1 METLARD
8 FGIICI
14 SRPESNAARLLNEL
28 DVLAK
33 YEQNVILVTEWCQ
46 NGLSAT
52 LVRRALARGQS
63 VRYLVPDAAL
73 EEIYAAGL
81 YGARRRRL
89 ENPSGTESAA
99 RRPRLSRHAA
109 DCSFRLEPRPDGQV
123 SQEEP
128 ASKEEGQEKSA
139 SLQPGH

>member
-1 METLARD
+1 MCETVSLAD
-8 FGIICI
+8 WLFT
-14 SRPESNAARLLNEL
+14 
-28 DVLAK
+28 
-33 YEQNVILVTEWCQ
+33 QNVILVTEWCQ

-89 ENPSGTESAA
+89 ENPSGRTGSAA

-109 DCSFRLEPRPDGQV
+109 DCSLRLEPRPDGQV
-123 SQEEP
+123 SQEEEKI

-139 SLQPGH
+139 SLQPG